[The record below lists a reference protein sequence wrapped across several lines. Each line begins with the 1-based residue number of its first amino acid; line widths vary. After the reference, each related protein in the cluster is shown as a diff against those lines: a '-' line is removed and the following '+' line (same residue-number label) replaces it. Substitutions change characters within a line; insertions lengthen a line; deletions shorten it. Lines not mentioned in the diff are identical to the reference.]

1 MENITIPKVGDSTTN
16 RALQALA
23 AGFNNASK
31 KFIEVYTIQVSV
43 KASVS
48 TAIDHKLGRV
58 PQGFLVCDCA
68 GDIRVWRTAPST
80 ATLIYLQSS
89 VDGTVTI
96 LLF

>member
-1 MENITIPKVGDSTTN
+1 MKNVTIPQVGDSTIN

-23 AGFNNASK
+23 SEFNSSSK
-31 KFIEVYTIQVSV
+31 KFIENYTIQVSV

-58 PQGFLVCDCA
+58 PQGFVVSDA
-68 GDIRVWRTAPST
+68 TGDIRVWRTAAST
-80 ATLIYLQSS
+80 ATQIFLQSS